1 MECSAI
7 KRVLLL
13 QKLCVLYLKCMEFG
27 QKCSNLYF
35 KKNEIINFKPNEIDL
50 NLLLNPYSEFM
61 LMDRTTILLS

>member
-13 QKLCVLYLKCMEFG
+13 KKLCLLCLKCMELG